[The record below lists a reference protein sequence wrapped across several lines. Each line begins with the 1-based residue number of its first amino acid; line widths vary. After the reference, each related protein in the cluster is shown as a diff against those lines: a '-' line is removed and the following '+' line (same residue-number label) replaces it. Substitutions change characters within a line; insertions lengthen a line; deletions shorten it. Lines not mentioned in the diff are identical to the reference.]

1 MAGCFMSIAD
11 DTSPPPRWLVR
22 LTLTSVALAV
32 LALFALVWSRWGLVV
47 VMAQD
52 VLKYCF

>member
-1 MAGCFMSIAD
+1 MSVID
-11 DTSPPPRWLVR
+11 HPSPAPRWLVR
-22 LTLTSVALAV
+22 LTVTSAAVAL

>member
-1 MAGCFMSIAD
+1 MSMAD
-11 DTSPPPRWLVR
+11 DTSPPPKWLVR
-22 LTLTSVALAV
+22 LTGVSVVLAV

-47 VMAQD
+47 VMTQD

>member
-1 MAGCFMSIAD
+1 MGIAD
-11 DTSPPPRWLVR
+11 DYAPAPRWLVR
-22 LTLTSVALAV
+22 LTVTSVALAV